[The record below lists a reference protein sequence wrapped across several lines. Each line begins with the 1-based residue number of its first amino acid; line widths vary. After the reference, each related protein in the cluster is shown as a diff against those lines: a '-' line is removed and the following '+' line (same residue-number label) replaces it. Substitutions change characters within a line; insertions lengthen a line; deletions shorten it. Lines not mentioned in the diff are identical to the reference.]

1 MTLDLIPKIER
12 MQVGNGLTDRKTG
25 LVKVQRSSKEDRQQ
39 INRAHRSFAAGI
51 ECVEKTG
58 FVMLPKLPQ
67 TNMQAPKGSAMGG

>member
-39 INRAHRSFAAGI
+39 INRAHRPFPTGI
-51 ECVEKTG
+51 ERVEQAG
-58 FVMLPKLPQ
+58 LVMFPKLP
-67 TNMQAPKGSAMGG
+67 